1 MSYEVS
7 ITVKGLLDQVATA
20 AASAFVADR
29 RGWEPVSKL
38 FAEACSAADLET
50 VEVEVNG
57 KKVEVINWE
66 SVGAKAVIAYISP
79 KVVTALAADSYYDIP
94 VHRVGADDEYLP
106 VDADHPAN
114 YTIQGSFAVSA
125 NLNDLASVK
134 DKPRGLK
141 AWLRGGANGLRPDSA
156 AQGLRDLINN
166 NKDQVI
172 SRLKKREDARRSA
185 SSKKDLEAKLLEL
198 YKHLKGSRDRYE
210 NNGGVCMTDSELKA
224 WALRAADEVLKRS
237 PAKGKKS

>member
-1 MSYEVS
+1 MSYEIS
-7 ITVKGLLDQVATA
+7 ITVKGLLDQVATG

-29 RGWEPVSKL
+29 RGWDPVSIQ
-38 FAEACSAADLET
+38 FAEACSVADLPVDADGAVTWDSEA
-50 VEVEVNG
+50 
-57 KKVEVINWE
+57 
-66 SVGAKAVIAYISP
+66 AKAVLAYIGP
-79 KVVTALAADSYYDIP
+79 KVLTALAADSYYDIP

-141 AWLRGGANGLRPDSA
+141 AWLRGGANGLRPDGA
-156 AQGLRDLINN
+156 PKGLRDLINN

-172 SRLKKREDARRSA
+172 SRLKKREDARRAS
-185 SSKKDLEAKLLEL
+185 SSKKDFTDKLLEV
-198 YKHLKGSRDRYE
+198 YKSLAKSRERFEKD
-210 NNGGVCMTDSELKA
+210 GGVCVSDSELKA
-224 WALRAADEVLKRS
+224 LCMELADKALKRS